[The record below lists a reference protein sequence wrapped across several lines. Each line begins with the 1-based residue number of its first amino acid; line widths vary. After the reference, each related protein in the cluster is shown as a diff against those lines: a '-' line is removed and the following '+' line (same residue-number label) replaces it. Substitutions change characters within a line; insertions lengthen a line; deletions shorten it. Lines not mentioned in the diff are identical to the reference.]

1 MEERM
6 VSRSLVPW
14 PCSTEELERRI
25 ETTLLAGPRPAPTV
39 EARSARPGS
48 KGERCMIEAS
58 IEIGGSLARFG
69 IAGRGHQASI
79 ARVQR
84 PV

>member
-14 PCSTEELERRI
+14 PLVPKSWSGGSKPPCL
-25 ETTLLAGPRPAPTV
+25 PAPGPLRPSKPT
-39 EARSARPGS
+39 RPGS

-58 IEIGGSLARFG
+58 IKIGGSL
-69 IAGRGHQASI
+69 
-79 ARVQR
+79 
-84 PV
+84 PVSV